1 MHSGKMVMSSY
12 IKDIQFDLILPQVK
26 VVSHRQALLTMAQ
39 EAADYL
45 SISEKRIFSRLSDKE
60 DLGSSAV
67 GDGVAI
73 PHLKMRRAR
82 IAFSMLMT
90 LETPVKDDRGGEAI
104 DIYSLIIS
112 PAEDGP
118 LHLRRLS
125 RISRLLKNET
135 LHKRL
140 RETYDRDVMQA
151 LFVDPEGWLL
161 AA

>member
-1 MHSGKMVMSSY
+1 MSSY

>member
-1 MHSGKMVMSSY
+1 MSSY

-26 VVSHRQALLTMAQ
+26 AVSHRQALLTMAQ

-45 SISEKRIFSRLSDKE
+45 SISEKRIFSRLADKE
-60 DLGSSAV
+60 EIGSSAV

-90 LETPVKDDRGGEAI
+90 LETHVEDKGESL

-140 RETYDRDVMQA
+140 RETHDRDVMQA